1 MVCPSSPHATLK
13 VGDPVSIVPRSVPSE
28 AIPLSPPA
36 KYIALPI
43 GLKPIRSEER
53 IFAPAGVVEKY
64 TTICQ
69 PAIRLCVQLS
79 AVGMH
84 ARSGCRHGWAS
95 RTMPRPTALQHMHT
109 KSAFGHIV
117 DVGRQGDHPI
127 LCVALDRQPIQ
138 QRGLAVRVHHLPMR
152 HRRLRN
158 LSPTVFMNAAAP
170 FANSPLQQPS
180 CIRWITRDD
189 GVEDQCGRTRLG

>member
-1 MVCPSSPHATLK
+1 M
-13 VGDPVSIVPRSVPSE
+13 D
-28 AIPLSPPA
+28 
-36 KYIALPI
+36 
-43 GLKPIRSEER
+43 
-53 IFAPAGVVEKY
+53 
-64 TTICQ
+64 
-69 PAIRLCVQLS
+69 LCASRCRRKIHDHLS
-79 AVGMH
+79 ACHQALRSAVSCRN
-84 ARSGCRHGWAS
+84 ARALRMPPRWAS
-95 RTMPRPTALQHMHT
+95 RTMPRPTALRHMHT
-109 KSAFGHIV
+109 KSTFGHIV

-180 CIRWITRDD
+180 CIRWLTIDD
-189 GVEDQCGRTRLG
+189 GVRISAAGHD